1 MNTILFIQPIICD
14 TFLRKFLN
22 LLFFVAFVDGL
33 FNYSNHSFC
42 CLFPFFCLGIIETC
56 FFIFLSTRQNEPDK

>member
-42 CLFPFFCLGIIETC
+42 CLFPFCSITAQSMSPRIGFGG
-56 FFIFLSTRQNEPDK
+56 R